1 MGDDLDPLTT
11 RDSEHEISNR
21 EIIIM
26 MILLMVVVSVIAML
40 FAGIRFGIGVCFG
53 GLLALG
59 NYRWLDQSTRA
70 LLVPNAVS
78 TTGIL
83 ASKYILRYLLI
94 GLVLL
99 GVYAV
104 DLFPVTSVLL
114 GLGSFSFAV
123 VIVGLRKIF
132 KK

>member
-1 MGDDLDPLTT
+1 MGDDLEPLTT
-11 RDSEHEISNR
+11 GDSAHEISNR

-26 MILLMVVVSVIAML
+26 MTFLIVVISIIAML
-40 FAGIRFGIGVCFG
+40 FAGIRFGIGVFFG
-53 GLLALG
+53 GLLALA

-70 LLVPNAVS
+70 LLVPDAVG

-83 ASKYILRYLLI
+83 ASKYILRYVLI

-114 GLGSFSFAV
+114 GLGSFSFA
-123 VIVGLRKIF
+123 
-132 KK
+132 